1 MKMLSAKNRVVRA
14 TSTHS
19 AAPPGRSVM
28 RRRQLLSL
36 LPATALPAAGFGA
49 SVAVGGLAGCRALA
63 GEETIEAHVVV
74 KRNDSGT
81 FAGWSEYKL
90 DSPAG
95 EDEGA
100 ILKRVLLRAPDG
112 VADLTF
118 ITSLLGEAVTPTLRT
133 PIVSGEG
140 FPANDTMAAL
150 EVLYDDDLRP
160 FFPDGQKIRI
170 EWSGT
175 IDLAYPF
182 PAEGIRVD
190 ALITVEV
197 L

>member
-1 MKMLSAKNRVVRA
+1 MKMPSFPKPRPRQCSEAWL
-14 TSTHS
+14 
-19 AAPPGRSVM
+19 
-28 RRRQLLSL
+28 RRRQVLSW
-36 LPATALPAAGFGA
+36 LPTVALPGVAALG
-49 SVAVGGLAGCRALA
+49 GCRALA

-74 KRNDSGT
+74 KKNDSGT

-90 DSPAG
+90 DSPAA

-112 VADLTF
+112 IPDLTF
-118 ITSLLGEAVTPTLRT
+118 ITSLLGEAVTPTERT
-133 PIVSGEG
+133 PIVQGSE
-140 FPANDTMAAL
+140 FPQNDTMAAL

-182 PAEGIRVD
+182 PAEGIKVD

>member
-1 MKMLSAKNRVVRA
+1 
-14 TSTHS
+14 
-19 AAPPGRSVM
+19 
-28 RRRQLLSL
+28 QLLSL
-36 LPATALPAAGFGA
+36 LPAAALP
-49 SVAVGGLAGCRALA
+49 GLVGCRALA

-74 KRNDSGT
+74 KRTDSGT

-90 DSPAG
+90 DSPAA

-100 ILKRVLLRAPDG
+100 ILKRVLLRAPEG
-112 VADLTF
+112 VPDLTF
-118 ITSLLGEAVTPTLRT
+118 ITSLLGEAVTPTERT
-133 PIVSGEG
+133 PIVSGSS
-140 FPANDTMAAL
+140 FPKDDTMAAL
-150 EVLYDDDLRP
+150 DVLYEDDLRP

-175 IDLAYPF
+175 VDLAYPF
-182 PAEGIRVD
+182 PPEGIKVD

>member
-1 MKMLSAKNRVVRA
+1 MKMPSAKVRA
-14 TSTHS
+14 DRQCRS
-19 AAPPGRSVM
+19 AWL
-28 RRRQLLSL
+28 RRRQVLSL
-36 LPATALPAAGFGA
+36 LPTIALPGAGI
-49 SVAVGGLAGCRALA
+49 LTGCRALA

-74 KRNDSGT
+74 KRNDSGN

-90 DSPAG
+90 GSPAA

-112 VADLTF
+112 IPDLTF
-118 ITSLLGEAVTPTLRT
+118 ITSLLGEAVTPTERT

-140 FPANDTMAAL
+140 FPQNDTMAAL
-150 EVLYDDDLRP
+150 EVLYEDDLRP

-182 PAEGIRVD
+182 PAEGIKVE

>member
-1 MKMLSAKNRVVRA
+1 MKMPSAKVRA
-14 TSTHS
+14 DRQCRS
-19 AAPPGRSVM
+19 AWL
-28 RRRQLLSL
+28 RRRQVLSL
-36 LPATALPAAGFGA
+36 LPAVALPGAG
-49 SVAVGGLAGCRALA
+49 LMGCRALA
-63 GEETIEAHVVV
+63 GEETIEAHVTV
-74 KRNDSGT
+74 KKNASGT

-90 DSPAG
+90 DSPAA

-112 VADLTF
+112 IPDLTF
-118 ITSLLGEAVTPTLRT
+118 ITSLLGEAVTPSERT
-133 PIVSGEG
+133 PIVQGSQ
-140 FPANDTMAAL
+140 FPQNDTMAAL
-150 EVLYDDDLRP
+150 EVLYEDDLRP

-182 PAEGIRVD
+182 PEAGIKVD

>member
-1 MKMLSAKNRVVRA
+1 MKMPSAKNRVVRA
-14 TSTHS
+14 TSMHP
-19 AAPPGRSVM
+19 AVRLGRSAM
-28 RRRQLLSL
+28 PRRQLLSL
-36 LPATALPAAGFGA
+36 LPAAALPFA
-49 SVAVGGLAGCRALA
+49 GLAGCRALA

-95 EDEGA
+95 ADEGA

-118 ITSLLGEAVTPTLRT
+118 ITSVLGEAVTPTDRT

-150 EVLYDDDLRP
+150 DVLYDDDLRP

-197 L
+197 I